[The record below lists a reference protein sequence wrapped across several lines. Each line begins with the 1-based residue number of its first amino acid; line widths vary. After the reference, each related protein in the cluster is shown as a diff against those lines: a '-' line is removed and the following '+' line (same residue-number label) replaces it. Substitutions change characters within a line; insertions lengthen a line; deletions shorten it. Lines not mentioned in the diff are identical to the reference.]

1 MRIAHIV
8 LRLGLGILVVVPAGA
23 TFAQSQS
30 SPDPLAA
37 AAKRAQSDKKDQAKP
52 ARVWDNDTI
61 PKAGTAI
68 SVVGQNEAPANDG
81 TAPGVTVA
89 AVDAGTG
96 TADAKATP
104 AGSTQQQ
111 APAPADTANIQ
122 SQLNN
127 AKENL
132 ASLKVDLDLMQRTLV
147 LDSQMYYSKPDY
159 STDRAGARKLTD
171 EQAKI
176 ADKQQAIEESEKQIA
191 DLEAQLKDSP
201 QNSNPPASR
210 N

>member
-1 MRIAHIV
+1 MKIAHIV
-8 LRLGLGILVVVPAGA
+8 LGLGMAMVTLPAGA
-23 TFAQSQS
+23 AFAQSQS

-37 AAKRAQSDKKDQAKP
+37 AAKRAQSDKRDQSKP
-52 ARVWDNDTI
+52 VRVWDNDTI

-68 SVVGQNEAPANDG
+68 SVVGQNDAPANDG
-81 TAPGVTVA
+81 TVAGVTVA

-96 TADAKATP
+96 SGDAKAMP
-104 AGSTQQQ
+104 AGTAHQQ
-111 APAPADTANIQ
+111 ASAPVDTANIQ

-176 ADKQQAIEESEKQIA
+176 ADKQQAIEEAEKQIA

-201 QNSNPPASR
+201 QNSPPPASR

>member
-1 MRIAHIV
+1 MKIAHIV
-8 LRLGLGILVVVPAGA
+8 LGLGIAMMTLPAGA
-23 TFAQSQS
+23 AFAQSQS
-30 SPDPLAA
+30 SPDPLATA
-37 AAKRAQSDKKDQAKP
+37 SKRAQNDKKDQAKP

-89 AVDAGTG
+89 AVDAGTVP
-96 TADAKATP
+96 ADAKATP
-104 AGSTQQQ
+104 SGTTPQQT
-111 APAPADTANIQ
+111 PAPADTANIQ
-122 SQLNN
+122 SQLNT

-176 ADKQQAIEESEKQIA
+176 ADKQQAVEEAEKQIA

-201 QNSNPPASR
+201 QNSTSPASR